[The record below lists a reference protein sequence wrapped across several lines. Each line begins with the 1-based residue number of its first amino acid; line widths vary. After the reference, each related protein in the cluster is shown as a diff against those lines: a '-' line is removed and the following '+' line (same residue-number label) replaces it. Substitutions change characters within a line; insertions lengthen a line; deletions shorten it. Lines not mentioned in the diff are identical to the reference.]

1 MWTTNGLAH
10 KMTKNEF
17 IGLMVRCQKHR
28 DFFDPYDQDRNAI
41 WYSKLPPEMTMKE
54 AETYVDDF
62 YSVNTKR
69 NIMLADILEGHKKA
83 HPKVNRK
90 VIETAQRLEQL
101 DQFERSISEENR
113 ARLALIKVGK
123 AVPTIPEADNE

>member
-1 MWTTNGLAH
+1 
-10 KMTKNEF
+10 MTKQEF

-41 WYSKLPPEMTMKE
+41 WYSKLPAEMTMKE

-69 NIMLADILEGHKKA
+69 NIMLADILEAHKKA
-83 HPKVNRK
+83 HPRVSRK
-90 VIETAQRLEQL
+90 VIETAERLEQL

-123 AVPTIPEADNE
+123 PVPELPEDNHEN